1 MPKGKISLPGEVLI
15 IIAGIFWGSMG
26 IFVRRLTELGFSSSQ
41 TVCLRLTGTAVIFVL
56 ILLLFF
62 PGSFA
67 VRPRDLPFF
76 ALMGLGSIVFFT
88 VCYFSAIN
96 MMSIATAAILLYTS
110 PVWVM
115 LMALVFFKE
124 KITGFK
130 LCAMVL
136 AFCGCALISGT
147 GGGLTLPGLLVGL
160 GAGIGYAL
168 YSILGTVALR
178 KYKPLTVT
186 TWTFI
191 FAAAGSW
198 LICKPA
204 ELISLVSQA
213 PGSLGL
219 LLFCL
224 TMSLITAVIP
234 FSCYTLGLKSTPAGK
249 AAVLATVEPLSAALM
264 GLAVFG
270 EKLSLGA
277 VAGIMLILAAIVL
290 LSLKNK

>member
-1 MPKGKISLPGEVLI
+1 MEKKKFRLPGEALI

-26 IFVRRLTELGFSSSQ
+26 LFVRRLTELGFSSSQ
-41 TVCLRLTGTAVIFVL
+41 TVCLRLTGTALIFVL
-56 ILLLFF
+56 SLLLFSPRSLAVK
-62 PGSFA
+62 PG
-67 VRPRDLPFF
+67 DLPFF

-96 MMSIATAAILLYTS
+96 MMSMATAAILLYTS

-124 KITGFK
+124 KISRLK
-130 LCAMVL
+130 LCAMLL
-136 AFCGCALISGT
+136 AFFGCALISGT
-147 GGGLTLPGLLVGL
+147 GGGVTLPGLLVGL

-178 KYKPLTVT
+178 KYEPLTVT

-191 FAAAGSW
+191 FASAGSW
-198 LICKPA
+198 FICRPA
-204 ELISLVSQA
+204 ELISLVVSEPEA
-213 PGSLGL
+213 FGL
-219 LLFCL
+219 IFFCL
-224 TMSLITAVIP
+224 AMSLVTAVIP
-234 FSCYTLGLKSTPAGK
+234 FSCYTLGLKSTPASK

-270 EKLSLGA
+270 ERLTIGALS
-277 VAGIMLILAAIVL
+277 GIVLILTAIVL
-290 LSLKNK
+290 LSRKNK

>member
-1 MPKGKISLPGEVLI
+1 MQKRKLSLPGEALI

-26 IFVRRLTELGFSSSQ
+26 LFVRRLTELGFSSSQ
-41 TVCLRLTGTAVIFVL
+41 TVCLRLTGTALIFVL
-56 ILLLFF
+56 ALLLFS
-62 PGSFA
+62 PRSLA
-67 VRPRDLPFF
+67 LKLRDLPFF

-96 MMSIATAAILLYTS
+96 MMSMATAAILLYTS

-124 KITGFK
+124 KISKLK

-147 GGGLTLPGLLVGL
+147 GGGLSVPGLLVGL

-168 YSILGTVALR
+168 YSILGTIALR
-178 KYKPLTVT
+178 KYEPLTVT

-198 LICKPA
+198 FICKPP
-204 ELISLVSQA
+204 ELIGLVLSA
-213 PGSLGL
+213 GKPLGL

-224 TMSLITAVIP
+224 AMSLVTAVIP

-270 EKLSLGA
+270 EKLTPGA
-277 VAGIMLILAAIVL
+277 VLGIALILGAIVL
-290 LSLKNK
+290 LSKKNK

>member
-1 MPKGKISLPGEVLI
+1 MKKKNFSLPGEALI

-26 IFVRRLTELGFSSSQ
+26 LFVRKLTELGFSSSQ
-41 TVCLRLTGTAVIFVL
+41 TVCVRLSGAAIIFVL
-56 ILLLFF
+56 ILLFF
-62 PGSFA
+62 SPHSLA
-67 VRPRDLPFF
+67 VKLGDLPFF

-88 VCYFSAIN
+88 LCYFTAIN
-96 MMSIATAAILLYTS
+96 MMSMATAAILLYTS

-115 LMALVFFKE
+115 LMALLFFKE
-124 KITGFK
+124 RLTKLK
-130 LCAMVL
+130 LCAMLL

-160 GAGIGYAL
+160 GAGVGYAL

-178 KYKPLTVT
+178 KYEPLTVT

-198 LICKPA
+198 LVCSPA
-204 ELISLVSQA
+204 ELISVAFASA
-213 PGSLGL
+213 SLPRL

-224 TMSLITAVIP
+224 TMSLVTAVIP
-234 FSCYTLGLKSTPAGK
+234 FSTYTLGLKSTPAGK
-249 AAVLATVEPLSAALM
+249 AAVLATVEPLAAALM

-270 EKLSLGA
+270 ERLSLGA
-277 VAGIMLILAAIVL
+277 VCGIVLILTAIVL
-290 LSLKNK
+290 LSRKS